1 MIKTFRDLQIWQKSM
16 GLVMGVYTISKL
28 FPKDEIY
35 GLTAQIRRCAVSV
48 PLNIAEGFGR
58 NAPNEFVRFLEIATG
73 SLFELQTQIEI
84 AFNLGYIDKNCYDGS
99 SDSSRELERMI
110 SSFIRSIHTKT

>member
-16 GLVMGVYTISKL
+16 ELVTGVYTVSKL
-28 FPKDEIY
+28 FPKEEVY
-35 GLTAQIRRCAVSV
+35 CLTAQIRRCAVSV
-48 PLNIAEGFGR
+48 PSNIAEGYGR

-84 AFNLGYIDKNCYDGS
+84 AFNLGYIEKNCFDGFYES
-99 SDSSRELERMI
+99 SKELERMI
-110 SSFIRSIHTKT
+110 SSFIRSIHTKA